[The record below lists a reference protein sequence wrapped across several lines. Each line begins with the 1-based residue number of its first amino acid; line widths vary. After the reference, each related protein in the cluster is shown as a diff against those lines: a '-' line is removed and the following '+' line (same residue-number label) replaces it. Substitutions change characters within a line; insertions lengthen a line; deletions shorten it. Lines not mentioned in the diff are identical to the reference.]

1 MMVASETQAE
11 ALIAASAVSAVS
23 AGSAVL
29 SVRHLAKSFG
39 GLKAIND
46 VSFDVAP
53 HQVTAMIGPN
63 GAGKTTVF
71 NLITNILSRDQ
82 GQVLFLGRD
91 LAKMSAV
98 KIAEMGLIRT
108 FQSAR
113 VFPGMTAIENVMVGS
128 HRLASHG
135 RASEMLWL
143 PSARSEERDT
153 LRRAEELLELVGLA
167 PFKDTHATELPMG
180 AQKLLEVIRALMAQP
195 KLLCLDE
202 PAAGLNDTET
212 QELANLLRAI
222 RTLGIPVLIVEHN
235 MSLVMNVADQVVV
248 IDSGA
253 IIAKGNPLAI
263 QSNKRVI
270 EAYLGRE
277 DHAAS

>member
-1 MMVASETQAE
+1 MNAQPDISVDT
-11 ALIAASAVSAVS
+11 
-23 AGSAVL
+23 GAVL
-29 SVRHLAKSFG
+29 SVRNLTKSFG

-46 VSFDVAP
+46 ATFDVAP
-53 HQVTAMIGPN
+53 HQVTALIGPN

-71 NLITNILSRDQ
+71 NLTTNLLSKDR
-82 GQVLFLGRD
+82 GQILFLGRD
-91 LAKMSAV
+91 LAGMSAV
-98 KIAEMGLIRT
+98 KIADMGLIRT

-113 VFPGMTAIENVMVGS
+113 VFPGMTAIENVMVGG
-128 HRLASHG
+128 HRLTLHSGASQT
-135 RASEMLWL
+135 LWL
-143 PSARSEERDT
+143 SAARSEEQRM
-153 LRRAEELLELVGLA
+153 LARAEEMLELVGLA

-180 AQKLLEVIRALMAQP
+180 AQKLLEVVRALMAQP

-253 IIAKGNPLAI
+253 IIAKGTPAEI
-263 QSNKRVI
+263 QNNKQVI

-277 DHAAS
+277 NDAAS